1 MRFLVVI
8 ALAGCGDPIVGA
20 ECAEGFTQN
29 GNACVAIGDGS
40 FFDGGVPADG
50 DVFDAGVFDGEVPD
64 GRIADAGET
73 FDGHKPDGQIDGGS
87 FDASVRDGD
96 VVVRDGDMSF
106 DGDVPDGAPSDG
118 GTPDASIACDLGE
131 LMCGGRCVRPESDP
145 MHCGECFNA
154 CADGDV
160 CVSGVCMP
168 VCPDGLIVCGP
179 LCIDPTS
186 DDPDNCGGCGIRCAS
201 GLCVDGMCVEAIPG
215 HVVIVGHDFETT
227 RAGMNQVAGNAVF
240 LAPGAPVRVLV
251 HEGGASS
258 RSIAGVDRAID
269 QVATARGRSWTR
281 TVATPAELTL
291 ELRNA
296 DVFVVYPQTSSTD
309 GELVGLGSD
318 WRVGLATFLRRGG
331 VVVVFETPSETN
343 VGTYRLPEAAGLF
356 SATAITEVSGDAVD
370 VVEPT
375 DGVALGVPVRYR
387 GETSTVW
394 FETTDVEVVVSH
406 PDGPVVIHRVFTP

>member
-1 MRFLVVI
+1 MRFLLVI
-8 ALAGCGDPIVGA
+8 ALAACGDPIVGA

-29 GNACVAIGDGS
+29 GNRCVAIGDGS

-50 DVFDAGVFDGEVPD
+50 DVLDAGVTDGHVPD
-64 GRIADAGET
+64 GTIRDARETVDGDKPDGEIADA
-73 FDGHKPDGQIDGGS
+73 S
-87 FDASVRDGD
+87 RFDATVRDGA
-96 VVVRDGDMSF
+96 VIFRDGDL
-106 DGDVPDGAPSDG
+106 PDGSPSDG
-118 GTPDASIACDLGE
+118 GMPDASIACDLGE

-145 MHCGECFNA
+145 AHCGECFNA

-168 VCPDGLIVCGP
+168 ICPDGLIVCGP

-201 GLCVDGMCVEAIPG
+201 GLCVDGECVEAIPG
-215 HVVIVGHDFETT
+215 HVVIVGHDYETT
-227 RAGMNQVAGNAVF
+227 RAGMNQVAGNSIF

-251 HEGGASS
+251 YEGGASA
-258 RSIAGVDRAID
+258 RSIAGVDRAIA
-269 QVATARGRSWTR
+269 QVATDRGRTWTR
-281 TVATPAELTL
+281 TVATREGLTL
-291 ELRNA
+291 ELRTA
-296 DVFVVYPQTSSTD
+296 DVFVVYPQTSSND
-309 GELVGLGSD
+309 SELVGLGGD

-343 VGTYRLPEAAGLF
+343 LGTYRLLEAAGLF
-356 SATAITEVSGDAVD
+356 SATSITEVSGDAVD

-387 GETSTVW
+387 GETATVW
-394 FETTDVEVVVSH
+394 FATSDPQVVVQH